1 MACYL
6 TISEGRKHHV
16 KRMLKAVGCYVMYL
30 KRVAISDVV
39 LDETLEKG
47 KYRHLTEEEIEKLL
61 EES

>member
-1 MACYL
+1 
-6 TISEGRKHHV
+6 
-16 KRMLKAVGCYVMYL
+16 MYL
-30 KRVAISDVV
+30 KRVAIGDVV